1 VPPAVA
7 TEAPSKASRRRDGRG
22 VGVFAVP
29 CRHLE
34 MALGLMRGSKVSR
47 LAVGEGH
54 ASKLLLTSA
63 SHVVQRQ
70 TAGVSLYVSLVVW
83 KCLTLRRLL
92 LGAIRC
98 GVPQGRLSQLRS
110 S

>member
-34 MALGLMRGSKVSR
+34 MALELMRGSEVSR
-47 LAVGEGH
+47 LAVGEGLH
-54 ASKLLLTSA
+54 RK
-63 SHVVQRQ
+63 
-70 TAGVSLYVSLVVW
+70 YF
-83 KCLTLRRLL
+83 
-92 LGAIRC
+92 
-98 GVPQGRLSQLRS
+98 
-110 S
+110 